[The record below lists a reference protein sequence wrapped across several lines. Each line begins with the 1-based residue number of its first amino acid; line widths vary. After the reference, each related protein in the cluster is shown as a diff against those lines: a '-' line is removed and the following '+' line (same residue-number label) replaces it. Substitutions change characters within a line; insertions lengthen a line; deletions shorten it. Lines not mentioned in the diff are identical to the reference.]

1 MWLKY
6 LLAYYFTYFFVQLLD
21 YYFCCC
27 CFCCVSVFWLNF
39 ISFVLL
45 QGKSEPRS
53 DSASGSVD
61 ISDLTNQ
68 KDDRDERRTPTP
80 EPTVANN
87 RKSPVI
93 VRSASDDSLT
103 LISVLSSR
111 RDIDLENYILEH
123 SITIAPKLEPAY
135 SEPPF
140 PKLQEVNQTYMH
152 LDNTHLC
159 PPTSSSIGCYDNK
172 SDTELELERRRSKS
186 KPCRRRRRK
195 CFISPNPNELTLAQK
210 LILHKQVMAYRESRN
225 DSEVQ

>member
-1 MWLKY
+1 MP
-6 LLAYYFTYFFVQLLD
+6 QLYIL
-21 YYFCCC
+21 F
-27 CFCCVSVFWLNF
+27 
-39 ISFVLL
+39 

-68 KDDRDERRTPTP
+68 RDDRDDRRSPTP

-103 LISVLSSR
+103 LISVLSR
-111 RDIDLENYILEH
+111 LDADQENYILEH

-140 PKLQEVNQTYMH
+140 PKLQEVNKTYMH
-152 LDNTHLC
+152 YDNTHLC
-159 PPTSSSIGCYDNK
+159 PPTHSSFGCYDNK
-172 SDTELELERRRSKS
+172 SDTEAELEGRRPKSRPFRRRF
-186 KPCRRRRRK
+186 RNGTVL
-195 CFISPNPNELTLAQK
+195 PNPNELTLAQK
-210 LILHKQVMAYRESRN
+210 LLLHKQVMAYR
-225 DSEVQ
+225 DSECETDPTMT